1 MNVGFHRGGVGA
13 QPLTLG
19 HGLLLG
25 DLDDSRM
32 DPRSS
37 VLAEK
42 AKGARKTG
50 KIGDGIL
57 IEASKSAIKETGPQF
72 SFQLPEGPVFEV
84 FQGDATQEP
93 VRSNGGA
100 AEIGRTSATLGQGLS
115 GQIDQ
120 GAVVQ
125 QFIQRIEQIVGDSRG
140 LLREGEVEQRSL
152 ARGTADHYSIRQQ
165 EGKKKM
171 KKSENIFTVIA
182 RPAIQIG
189 QLLSIGT
196 WNFLENP
203 RDFCNSL

>member
-13 QPLTLG
+13 QPLTAG

-25 DLDDSRM
+25 DLNDSPM

-42 AKGARKTG
+42 AKGAGETG

-57 IEASKSAIKETGPQF
+57 IEASKAAVKETGPQF

-93 VRSNGGA
+93 ARSSGGA
-100 AEIGRTSATLGQGLS
+100 AEIGRRGGTRGQGTR

-120 GAVVQ
+120 GCAVDQ
-125 QFIQRIEQIVGDSRG
+125 
-140 LLREGEVEQRSL
+140 
-152 ARGTADHYSIRQQ
+152 
-165 EGKKKM
+165 
-171 KKSENIFTVIA
+171 
-182 RPAIQIG
+182 
-189 QLLSIGT
+189 
-196 WNFLENP
+196 
-203 RDFCNSL
+203 